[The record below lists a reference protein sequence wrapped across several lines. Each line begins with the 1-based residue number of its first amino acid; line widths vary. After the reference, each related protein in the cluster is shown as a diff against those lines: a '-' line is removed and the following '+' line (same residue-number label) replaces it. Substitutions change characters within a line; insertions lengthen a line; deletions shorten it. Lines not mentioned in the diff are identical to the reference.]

1 MLDLI
6 PSLLSQLTTQKVAL
20 DEVQPAGTE
29 LVFQQE
35 AAIPAPIVTVAPPE
49 SFPLTSPERL
59 PPVPVLP
66 KVAVTPAPPLQAS
79 NLAASPTIQPSEAA
93 SQATAPSQAV
103 TATAQSTPQQKPAPV
118 FEVVV
123 NREAPASEKTVA
135 PVSGLTTANP
145 LPANAALPIVKAPI
159 QNQAPI
165 SRPIA
170 SPIQQK
176 PALQNSN
183 QSNQL
188 LERRQ
193 FLKQRLAE
201 IVAKDATKK
210 VAQEGVV
217 TRAYDSVSKGKF
229 DQARQLLQDPTLS
242 ATVRADLVSAIN
254 SLEAKSRKVG
264 VAQATEPVR
273 VALTQ
278 RRFTQR
284 QQDLLR
290 SVPSLPSL
298 PTSASSQA
306 SVSGFK
312 SVPIAIQR
320 LPQPSIDRQVTRTS
334 SADSASSDSSGLRAA
349 NQDYSTVNPAASDLL
364 AYRGTGP
371 IPNNLTGEQIMYPL
385 PVPAPVTSKYGWRV
399 HPVKGDR
406 RFHAGVDLGAA
417 QGTPILATRNGRV
430 AVADRMGGYGIAV
443 VLEHAQGKQDTLYAH
458 MSQMFVRPGEQVKPG
473 TIIGQVGSTGL
484 STGPHLHYE
493 TRQQKGSSWVTT
505 DPGPQLEAART
516 QLVQARKVSARK
528 VEQQK
533 S

>member
-20 DEVQPAGTE
+20 DDVQPAGTE

-35 AAIPAPIVTVAPPE
+35 AAIPAPIVPIAPPE
-49 SFPLTSPERL
+49 SSPSASSRL
-59 PPVPVLP
+59 PPVPVP
-66 KVAVTPAPPLQAS
+66 TVAVTPAPPIQAS
-79 NLAASPTIQPSEAA
+79 SLAASPTVQRSEAA
-93 SQATAPSQAV
+93 SRATAPSQAV
-103 TATAQSTPQQKPAPV
+103 TVTAQSTPQQKPAPV

-123 NREAPASEKTVA
+123 NREAPASEKPTA
-135 PVSGLTTANP
+135 PTSGLTTNNP
-145 LPANAALPIVKAPI
+145 LSTNVALPIVKAPI
-159 QNQAPI
+159 QNQASV

-170 SPIQQK
+170 SPIPQK

-188 LERRQ
+188 LERKQ

-201 IVAKDATKK
+201 IVAKDAAKK
-210 VAQEGVV
+210 IAQENVI
-217 TRAYDSVSKGKF
+217 TRAYESVSQGKF

-242 ATVRADLVSAIN
+242 LKVRADLVNAIN

-264 VAQATEPVR
+264 VAQATEPAR

-278 RRFTQR
+278 RRLTQR
-284 QQDLLR
+284 QQELLR
-290 SVPSLPSL
+290 SVPTLPPL
-298 PTSASSQA
+298 PTSTSSQA
-306 SVSGFK
+306 SVSGFR

-320 LPQPSIDRQVTRTS
+320 LPQPLIDQQVTGTS
-334 SADSASSDSSGLRAA
+334 SANLDSSDSSGLRTAA
-349 NQDYSTVNPAASDLL
+349 QDYSTVNPAASDLQ
-364 AYRGTGP
+364 AYRGTEP

-385 PVPAPVTSKYGWRV
+385 PVPAPVTSKYGWRI

-458 MSQMFVRPGEQVKPG
+458 MSQMFVHPGEQVKPG
-473 TIIGQVGSTGL
+473 TIIGRVGSTGL

-516 QLVQARKVSARK
+516 QLVQARKA
-528 VEQQK
+528 EQQK